1 MKKSVLRSYA
11 KLAIKTGVNIQ
22 KGQDLIIT
30 ANVNDNYFVK
40 YLVEEAY
47 KAKARLVTVDW
58 VSDEVDF
65 LTYKNAKLEALSEFP
80 TWKEEKLKYQVEK
93 LPARLYID
101 SSDPDALAGVDQE
114 KVTNVR
120 KITGPI
126 IMKYREQMENKYQWC
141 IVGIPGEAWAK
152 KVFPELSVKKAM
164 DKLWDAILEVTR
176 VNGDAIQNWV
186 LHNAFLKEKTDK
198 LNSLNVKKFTYKSE
212 QTGTNFT
219 IEKPECLIFESGAGK
234 TISGIVYNPNMP
246 TEECFTSP
254 DPNTANGVVYSTKP
268 LSVMGSVVSDF
279 GFRFENGKIVE
290 VLSEKPEEK
299 KLLEKL
305 ISIDEG
311 ASRLGEIALVP
322 FSSPINRTGIL
333 FYSTLYDEN
342 ACCHLAIGRAFDDCI
357 KNFDKLS
364 EEEIKS
370 VGLNHSVIH
379 VDFMIGSSD
388 LNIVGETYDGKTVQ
402 IFKDGEFAI

>member
-1 MKKSVLRSYA
+1 MNKTLLKNYA
-11 KLAIKTGVNIQ
+11 KLIVEIGANVQ
-22 KGQDLIIT
+22 KGQDVIVQ
-30 ANVNDNYFVK
+30 ARVNEAYFA
-40 YLVEEAY
+40 VEACY
-47 KAKARLVTVDW
+47 KAKARSVRMEW
-58 VSDEVDF
+58 SDDQITRLAYKYQTINT
-65 LTYKNAKLEALSEFP
+65 LTTIPEYTLAKLQHDVD
-80 TWKEEKLKYQVEK
+80 T
-93 LPARLYID
+93 LPARIYIVSD
-101 SSDPDALAGVDQE
+101 DPDALKGVDQDKYT
-114 KVTNVR
+114 KV
-120 KITGPI
+120 KMALGPT

-176 VNGDAIQNWV
+176 VNGDPIQNWV

-357 KNFDKLS
+357 KDFDKLS